1 MFLYNVTLVV
11 GRWTAE
17 ILVRQM
23 PPDELEMIAKMPAYV
38 FGMDCDDEDHECDED
53 CA

>member
-38 FGMDCDDEDHECDED
+38 IGMDEDDEHDCDDECG
-53 CA
+53 

>member
-23 PPDELEMIAKMPAYV
+23 PPDELEMMAKAPCYV
-38 FGMDCDDEDHECDED
+38 HGIDDFEDEEDE
-53 CA
+53 